1 MHDIVFHQ
9 EHTMTIDHT
18 TRSLQPWAWSGL
30 ALATAGLV
38 ACGGSGGGTPT
49 GTLNLAMTDA
59 PACGY
64 DHVYVTVNKIRVHQ
78 SAAADGNELLGWRE
92 LSIPTQ
98 RIDLLSLTNGVL
110 QELGSLPLPVG
121 NYQQLR
127 LVLADNPANPTTA
140 NPLANALVLSGSGTE
155 IPLTTPSAQQS
166 GFKLQARFDVQSG
179 QVADMVLDFDA
190 CRSIVKAG
198 ASGRYN
204 LKPVVAVI
212 PRLSTAIE
220 GYVDPALA
228 SGVVVSTRDPDNNV
242 RATVP
247 NPVTGK
253 FTLAYLPENT
263 NYTVVVA
270 GQNLTTA
277 AITNVPVSLAT
288 GVTTLNTAQTPI
300 VPSASAMASVAGVVG
315 NSLSALLTDARVSA
329 SQTLSTGQA
338 LQVASMGVDAETAEY
353 TLALPLAAAVKAPYV
368 SGSPLVFTTDSML
381 AGRYNL
387 TGTATGYTTQSTN
400 PVLDLGVAGSTTV
413 KDLVLTP

>member
-1 MHDIVFHQ
+1 MGQHRQFRI
-9 EHTMTIDHT
+9 
-18 TRSLQPWAWSGL
+18 LQVWAWSSL

-38 ACGGSGGGTPT
+38 ACGGSGGGGGTPT

-78 SAAADGNELLGWRE
+78 SAAADGTELLGWRE
-92 LSIPTQ
+92 LSVPTQ

-127 LVLADNPANPTTA
+127 LVLADNPANPSTA
-140 NPLANALVLSGSGTE
+140 NPLANALVLSGSITE

-166 GFKLQARFDVQSG
+166 GFKLQARFAVQSG
-179 QVADMVLDFDA
+179 QMADMVLDFDA

-220 GYVDPALA
+220 GFVDPAVA
-228 SGVVVSTRDPDNNV
+228 SGVVVSTRDPDNNL

-247 NPVTGK
+247 HPVTGK

-263 NYTVVVA
+263 SYTVVVA

-277 AITNVPVSLAT
+277 AITNVAVSLAT

-300 VPSASAMASVAGVVG
+300 VPSASAMATVAGVVS
-315 NSLSALLTDARVSA
+315 NSGSALLTDARVMA
-329 SQTLSTGQA
+329 SQTLNTGQS
-338 LQVASMGVDAETAEY
+338 LPVASMGVNSETADY

-368 SGSPLVFTTDSML
+368 PGSPLVFTTDSMV
-381 AGRYNL
+381 AGRYNMN
-387 TGTATGYTTQSTN
+387 GTATGYTTQSTN